1 MRSNAAALQS
11 SNSGVIWHI
20 SDVFC
25 FCDDILLHEEFWLV
39 HGVLLST
46 LLHS

>member
-1 MRSNAAALQS
+1 MRSNAAVLQS

-20 SDVFC
+20 SDVSGFS
-25 FCDDILLHEEFWLV
+25 DDILLHEEFWLV

-46 LLHS
+46 VLHS